1 MKISYVPI
9 GHVAGLV
16 PALLPYL
23 AKSEMR
29 SDGRVSK
36 DDLLRLIL
44 NDLLQLWVVHE
55 NTDIHGF
62 FGLEVKMYPRCKMLT
77 VQYCAMETGT
87 LAAVEDDMMRLAED
101 IALKSGC
108 AGIEFIGRPGWKK
121 VVDDHGY
128 AIQSVMYQKF
138 FKESE

>member
-9 GHVAGLV
+9 GHIAGLV

-23 AKSEMR
+23 AKSEAW
-29 SDGRVSK
+29 SGGRVSK

-44 NDLLQLWVVHE
+44 TDMVQLWVVHE
-55 NTDIHGF
+55 NADIHGF
-62 FGLEVKMYPRCKMLT
+62 FGLEVKLYPRCKMLT
-77 VQYCAMETGT
+77 IQYCAMETGT
-87 LAAVEDDMMRLAED
+87 LAEVEEEMMRLAEEL
-101 IALKSGC
+101 AHKAGC

-121 VVDDHGY
+121 IVDTHGY
-128 AIQSVMYQKF
+128 AVQSTMYQKF

>member
-55 NTDIHGF
+55 NADIHGF